1 MRNKNMYG
9 ENPSIFQRFVL
20 LTDQKQI
27 LIDKVVKKIRNN
39 YSKRNIEFLDIGCA
53 DGAVTIPIVE
63 ELSKSNNI
71 NVTGI
76 EYSNALLND
85 FKNNTNIKVNLI
97 NKNVELLD
105 ELPLSNF
112 ILISH
117 ILPYIN
123 DLDSFLDKVI
133 KALPKNSIALI
144 VVSNP
149 FSDDA
154 KIKNQ
159 ILDRKDKEPLSSKIQ
174 KLLNEKKIT
183 FEKEVIES
191 TIDVSGLINMSEDG
205 KTLIEFFN
213 HKSFDEI
220 LDNDVKS
227 MRELILSCANKEG
240 HLTKKEDYFWIS
252 NKKEHC

>member
-1 MRNKNMYG
+1 MYS

-39 YSKRNIEFLDIGCA
+39 YSKRNIKFLDIGCA

-71 NVTGI
+71 TTTGI
-76 EYSNALLND
+76 EYSKSLLEG
-85 FKNNTNIKVNLI
+85 FKNNTNIQVNLI
-97 NKNVELLD
+97 NKDVELLD
-105 ELPLSNF
+105 ELPVSDF

-117 ILPYIN
+117 SLPYIN
-123 DLDSFLDKVI
+123 DLESFLEKVV
-133 KALPKNSIALI
+133 KAMSKESITLI

-149 FSDDA
+149 FSDDK

-159 ILDRKDKEPLSSKIQ
+159 ILNKKDKEPLSSKIQ
-174 KLLNEKKIT
+174 ELLNKKKIP

-191 TIDVSGLINMSEDG
+191 TIDVSGLLNMSEEG

-213 HKSFDEI
+213 HKRFDEI
-220 LDNDVKS
+220 PYNDIQS
-227 MRELILSCANKEG
+227 MRKLILSYANQQG
-240 HLTKKEDYFWIS
+240 HLIKKEDYFWIS
-252 NKKEHC
+252 A

>member
-1 MRNKNMYG
+1 MRNKSIYN
-9 ENPSIFQRFVL
+9 ENPSIFQKFVL

-39 YSKRNIEFLDIGCA
+39 YPKRNIEFLDIGCA

-63 ELSKSNNI
+63 ALSKSNNI
-71 NVTGI
+71 TTTGI
-76 EYSNALLND
+76 EYSKTLLNN

-97 NKNVELLD
+97 NKDVELLD
-105 ELPLSNF
+105 ELPVSDF

-117 ILPYIN
+117 SLPYIN
-123 DLDSFLDKVI
+123 DLETFLDKVI
-133 KALPKNSIALI
+133 KAMSKESITLI

-159 ILDRKDKEPLSSKIQ
+159 ILDKKDKEPLSSKIQ
-174 KLLNEKKIT
+174 KLLNKKKIP

-191 TIDVSGLINMSEDG
+191 TMDVSGLLNMSEDG

-213 HKSFDEI
+213 HKRFDEI
-220 LDNDVKS
+220 SYSDIQN
-227 MRELILSCANKEG
+227 MRKLILSYANQEG
-240 HLTKKEDYFWIS
+240 HLIKKENYFWIS
-252 NKKEHC
+252 I

>member
-9 ENPSIFQRFVL
+9 DNPSIFQRFVL

-53 DGAVTIPIVE
+53 DGTVTIPIVE

-71 NVTGI
+71 TVTGI
-76 EYSNALLND
+76 DYSNALLND

-105 ELPLSNF
+105 ELPLSDF

-117 ILPYIN
+117 SLPYIK
-123 DLDSFLDKVI
+123 DLDFFLDKVI
-133 KALPKNSIALI
+133 KALSKNSIALI

-159 ILDRKDKEPLSSKIQ
+159 ILDKNGKEPLSSKIQ
-174 KLLNEKKIT
+174 KLLNEKKIA

-191 TIDVSGLINMSEDG
+191 TMDVSGLLNMNEDG
-205 KTLIEFFN
+205 KTLIEFFH
-213 HKSFDEI
+213 HKNFDEI
-220 LDNDVKS
+220 SDNDVKC
-227 MRELILSCANKEG
+227 MREVILSYANQEG
-240 HLTKKEDYFWIS
+240 YLTKKEDYFWIS
-252 NKKEHC
+252 L